1 MVKIEVQGLGKT
13 RSRFKTLSKAHSRIL
28 RRSTKRAHVAGR
40 TLAVRAIRE
49 LSGYKVQY
57 IRGQIKS
64 FSGRNSATIIVNEKH
79 PRNLVDGVVPS
90 QQNYEYGRER
100 TKSGRYKREG
110 VKAKGWGETKRK
122 VYKGTFIAA
131 PTGKAL
137 VFKRN
142 RNGGIETV
150 YGASIN
156 NIIHK
161 DKLLQERIKR
171 RMVEAFER
179 TYSDSVDRILNK

>member
-1 MVKIEVQGLGKT
+1 MLKIEVKGLKENH
-13 RSRFKTLSKAHSRIL
+13 SRFKMLSKAHSRIL
-28 RRSTKRAHVAGR
+28 RRSAKRAHVAGR

-64 FSGRNSATIIVNEKH
+64 FSGPNSATIIVHEKR

-90 QQNYEYGRER
+90 QQNYEYGRAR
-100 TKSGRYKREG
+100 TKSGGFKREG
-110 VKAKGWGETKRK
+110 VKAKSWSDTKRK

-131 PTGKAL
+131 PYGKAL

-142 RNGGIETV
+142 RNGGLEAV

-156 NIIHK
+156 NIVHK